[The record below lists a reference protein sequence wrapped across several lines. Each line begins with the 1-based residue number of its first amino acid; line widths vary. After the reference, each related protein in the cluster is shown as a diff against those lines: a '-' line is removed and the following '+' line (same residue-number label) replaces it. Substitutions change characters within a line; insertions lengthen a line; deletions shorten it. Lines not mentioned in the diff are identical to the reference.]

1 MLAGDLY
8 VIARQV
14 RRLTN
19 DPIISGSGIRSD
31 LEIIEYC
38 KDSLAEIEQDFNDF
52 TVFSISGSLIS
63 PTPDQIDK
71 RAIALKTAEL
81 IVYQQWLESTG
92 DAILIKTGSIA
103 LDTSKGT
110 RFFKDVYEGIKD
122 RYDKMITNLN
132 MNGKSTG
139 TGGVGHRIDNFIV
152 DKNSSK
158 AGESL
163 L

>member
-8 VIARQV
+8 AISRQI

-19 DPIISGSGIRSD
+19 DPIISGTGIRSD
-31 LEIIEYC
+31 LEIIEYV
-38 KDSLAEIEQDFNDF
+38 KDSLSEIEQDFSSF
-52 TVFSISGSLIS
+52 TVFSISGTSVS
-63 PTPDQIDK
+63 PVPDQIDK
-71 RAIALKTAEL
+71 RLMALKTAEL
-81 IVYQQWLESTG
+81 IVGQQWLESVG

-132 MNGKSTG
+132 INGKSTG
-139 TGGVGHRIDNFIV
+139 TGGVGARIDNYIV
-152 DKNSSK
+152 DKNSTK

-163 L
+163 I

>member
-1 MLAGDLY
+1 MLAGELY
-8 VIARQV
+8 TIARQV

-19 DPIISGSGIRSD
+19 DPIVSGTGIKSD

-38 KDSLAEIEQDFNDF
+38 KDSLPEIEQDFNDF
-52 TVFSISGSLIS
+52 TVFSISGSSIN

-81 IVYQQWLESTG
+81 IVHQQWLESVG

-122 RYDKMITNLN
+122 RYDKLITNLN
-132 MNGKSTG
+132 INGKSTG

-152 DKNSSK
+152 DKNSTK

>member
-1 MLAGDLY
+1 LLAGDLY
-8 VIARQV
+8 TISRQV

-19 DPIISGSGIRSD
+19 DPLVSGSGIRSD
-31 LEIIEYC
+31 LEIIEYV
-38 KDSLAEIEQDFNDF
+38 KDSLTEIEQDFNDF

-63 PTPDQIDK
+63 PVPDNIDQ
-71 RAIALKTAEL
+71 RLLALKTAEL
-81 IVYQQWLESTG
+81 IVHQSWLESVG

-110 RFFKDVYEGIKD
+110 KFFKDVYDAIKD

-139 TGGVGHRIDNFIV
+139 TGGIGSRIDNYIV

>member
-8 VIARQV
+8 AISRQV

-19 DPIISGSGIRSD
+19 DPIISGTGIRSD
-31 LEIIEYC
+31 LEIIEYV
-38 KDSLAEIEQDFNDF
+38 KDSLPEIEQDFSSF
-52 TVFSISGSLIS
+52 TAFSISGTSVS
-63 PTPDQIDK
+63 PVPDSIDK
-71 RAIALKTAEL
+71 RLMALKTAEL

-122 RYDKMITNLN
+122 RYDKIITNLN

-152 DKNSSK
+152 DKNSRK

>member
-1 MLAGDLY
+1 LLAGDLY
-8 VIARQV
+8 NISRQV
-14 RRLTN
+14 RRLVN
-19 DPIISGSGIRSD
+19 DKIISGTGVRSD
-31 LEIIEYC
+31 IEIIQYTA
-38 KDSLAEIEQDFNDF
+38 DSLTEIEQDFPEF
-52 TVFSISGSLIS
+52 PAFSISGTLIS
-63 PTPDQIDK
+63 PVPDNIDK
-71 RAIALKTAEL
+71 RLMALKTAEL
-81 IVYQQWLESTG
+81 ITYEDWRESAG

-139 TGGVGHRIDNFIV
+139 TGGVGARIDNYIV